1 MSEEKV
7 IIQPGV
13 NDANVITPSQEESDV
28 QATTAAAK
36 KIKWGKKSK
45 KSGNSWKK
53 RERFMTFNDFH
64 KVQNDFDIEKLQPG
78 EEIVYNTRLRNNV
91 QPGFDTI
98 CQVYPKVV
106 IDAPPVLL
114 GTHEIHDKAV
124 VNTDLESSLHHV

>member
-64 KVQNDFDIEKLQPG
+64 KPG